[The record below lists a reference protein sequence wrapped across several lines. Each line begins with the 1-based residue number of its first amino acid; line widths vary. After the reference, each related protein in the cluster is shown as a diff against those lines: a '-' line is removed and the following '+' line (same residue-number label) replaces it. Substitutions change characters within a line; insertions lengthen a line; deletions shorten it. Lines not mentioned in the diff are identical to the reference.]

1 MLRHT
6 NWGRCKLKFIQFK
19 FNQMQVFEER
29 RKLEYPG
36 VNLSEQRREPRKLNP
51 HMTPSLEIECRSYCW
66 KGRPVAGERQGG
78 RAPPP
83 PEIFRFELNSTTKV
97 EFCLLK
103 LTAFS
108 GSYSFQVLS
117 VTVLMF
123 CAIWSC
129 VKERDRIF
137 PLPKTTNSFKISA
150 YFSSK

>member
-1 MLRHT
+1 MLFRSGVP
-6 NWGRCKLKFIQFK
+6 WGKPLRAEKRTKKTQLTYDAESGNRMPVIL
-19 FNQMQVFEER
+19 
-29 RKLEYPG
+29 LEG
-36 VNLSEQRREPRKLNP
+36 QA
-51 HMTPSLEIECRSYCW
+51 RS
-66 KGRPVAGERQGG
+66 RGEARVSS
-78 RAPPP
+78 PP
-83 PEIFRFELNSTTKV
+83 PEIFRFELNSTAKV

-117 VTVLMF
+117 VTLLMF

-137 PLPKTTNSFKISA
+137 ALPKTTNSFKISA